1 MIRTVW
7 NVAHDERQR
16 LLRLERILTESGR
29 TEHSSD
35 PREHQVATE
44 RIRQLTSELRR
55 DVVGDNDE
63 VDAVMVRLLLND
75 YVATV
80 ARLRG
85 VARDAENRILVASRQ
100 LKEARLRFEQGRK
113 LRLKRDKGREGSAR
127 L

>member
-1 MIRTVW
+1 MIRTVR

-35 PREHQVATE
+35 PRERRVATE